1 MASILFK
8 WLLVSSLLNFNT
20 FSNSPSYRAESK
32 IRESGDSHPIFVSV
46 TEIEHNAKDKTLEV
60 SCKIFTDDFEK
71 TLRSTYNTYVDLLK
85 PKDKNA
91 TNKLVADYVQKHLL
105 IKVDG
110 KPVALQFLGYEQ
122 DEEGIVSY
130 YQVHNINAVKK
141 LDITDN
147 ILFEYKKEQLSII
160 HTTVNGN
167 KKSTKLVNPDEKASF
182 EF

>member
-1 MASILFK
+1 MASFLFK
-8 WLLVSSLLNFNT
+8 WLLIGGLAFNPAAT
-20 FSNSPSYRAESK
+20 Y
-32 IRESGDSHPIFVSV
+32 HPIYVSV

-71 TLRSTYNTYVDLLK
+71 TLRSTYKTYVDLLK

-91 TNKLVADYVQKHLL
+91 TNKLVADYVQKHVL
-105 IKVDG
+105 INVDG
-110 KPVALQFLGYEQ
+110 KPVTLQFLGYEQ

-130 YQVHNINAVKK
+130 YQVNNINSVKK

-167 KKSTKLVNPDEKASF
+167 KKSTKLVNPDDKYSF

>member
-8 WLLVSSLLNFNT
+8 WLLIGGLI
-20 FSNSPSYRAESK
+20 FSPAAATY
-32 IRESGDSHPIFVSV
+32 HPIYVSV
-46 TEIEHNAKDKTLEV
+46 TEIEHNAKEKTLEI

-71 TLRSTYNTYVDLLK
+71 TLKSTYKTYIDLLK

-91 TNKLVADYVQKHLL
+91 MDKLVADYVRKHLL
-105 IKVDG
+105 IKADG
-110 KPVALQFLGYEQ
+110 KPVEFIFLGYEQ

-130 YQVHNINAVKK
+130 YQVNNIATLKK

-147 ILFEYKKEQLSII
+147 ILFEYKKEQISII
-160 HTTVNGN
+160 HATANGN
-167 KKSTKLVNPDEKASF
+167 KKSTKLVNPEDKYSF

>member
-8 WLLVSSLLNFNT
+8 WLLIGGLLLNPAAT
-20 FSNSPSYRAESK
+20 Y
-32 IRESGDSHPIFVSV
+32 HPIFVSV
-46 TEIEHNAKDKTLEV
+46 TEIEHNAKDKTLEI

-71 TLRSTYNTYVDLLK
+71 ALRATYKTYVDLLK

-91 TNKLVADYVQKHLL
+91 MNKLVADYVQKHLL

-110 KPVALQFLGYEQ
+110 KSIVLQFLGYEQ
-122 DEEGIVSY
+122 DEEGIESY
-130 YQVHNINAVKK
+130 YQVNNIAAVKK

-147 ILFEYKKEQLSII
+147 ILFEYQKQQISII

-167 KKSTKLVNPDEKASF
+167 KKSTKLTNPEEKASF
-182 EF
+182 DF

>member
-1 MASILFK
+1 M
-8 WLLVSSLLNFNT
+8 SSPIQNG
-20 FSNSPSYRAESK
+20 AEG
-32 IRESGDSHPIFVSV
+32 RGLRGYHPIFVSV
-46 TEIEHNAKDKTLEV
+46 TEIEHNAKDKTLEI

-71 TLRSTYNTYVDLLK
+71 ALRTAYKTGIDLLK

-91 TNKLVADYVQKHLL
+91 MNKLVADYVQKHLI

-122 DEEGIVSY
+122 DEEGIESY
-130 YQVHNINAVKK
+130 YQVINVAAVKK
-141 LDITDN
+141 LDIIDN
-147 ILFEYKKEQLSII
+147 ILFEYKKEQISII

-167 KKSTKLVNPDEKASF
+167 KKSTKLVNPEEKTSF

>member
-8 WLLVSSLLNFNT
+8 WLLIGGLVFNPAT
-20 FSNSPSYRAESK
+20 Y
-32 IRESGDSHPIFVSV
+32 HPIFVSV
-46 TEIEHNAKDKTLEV
+46 TEIEHNAKEKTLEI

-71 TLRSTYNTYVDLLK
+71 TLRSTYKTYIDLLK
-85 PKDKNA
+85 PKDKEA
-91 TNKLVADYVQKHLL
+91 MNKLVADYVQKHLL
-105 IKVDG
+105 IKADG

-130 YQVHNINAVKK
+130 YQVNNIASVKK

-147 ILFEYKKEQLSII
+147 ILFEYKEQQISII
-160 HTTVNGN
+160 HATVNGN
-167 KKSTKLVNPDEKASF
+167 KKSTKLVNPEDKYSF

>member
-8 WLLVSSLLNFNT
+8 WLLIGGLVFNP
-20 FSNSPSYRAESK
+20 SPAIY
-32 IRESGDSHPIFVSV
+32 HPIFVSV
-46 TEIEHNAKDKTLEV
+46 TEIEHNAKDKTLEI

-71 TLRSTYNTYVDLLK
+71 TLRQAYKTYVDLLK
-85 PKDKNA
+85 PKDKN
-91 TNKLVADYVQKHLL
+91 TMNKLVADYVQKHLQL
-105 IKVDG
+105 KVDG
-110 KPVALQFLGYEQ
+110 TPATLQFLGYEQ
-122 DEEGIVSY
+122 DEEGIISY
-130 YQVHNINAVKK
+130 YQVNNIATVKK

-167 KKSTKLVNPDEKASF
+167 KQSTKLLNPDDKASF